1 MTFVMRHGVVL
12 ESARGPVPRL
22 TEAIAGEPIAGSW
35 WAHAKSHAIFR
46 VLQELSESPDIL
58 VCRLVGGHMTFVHRR
73 VWPALIRMA
82 ERFHPEQLAQVRQ
95 EHTSAGKHVN
105 QTLAFPAWVPRDVLT
120 RAKLL
125 SDQDAEGQLASVI
138 GLPYVVKRSAAKRVK
153 KRGL

>member
-82 ERFHPEQLAQVRQ
+82 ERFHPEQLAQV
-95 EHTSAGKHVN
+95 T
-105 QTLAFPAWVPRDVLT
+105 
-120 RAKLL
+120 
-125 SDQDAEGQLASVI
+125 AELDKRL
-138 GLPYVVKRSAAKRVK
+138 GL
-153 KRGL
+153 